1 MPFGGRRENMIDRES
16 VRAVIV
22 DDNAMVRKLIGKAL
36 ISSGCVIAGEAE
48 TAHEALEL
56 CRSQSPDLVLL
67 DILLP
72 DGSGK
77 DVLKQIKTA
86 FPNITV
92 VMLSAISDEE
102 IVEECFELGAFT
114 FIQKTTPYGEL
125 KRLFRAVID
134 EIAK

>member
-1 MPFGGRRENMIDRES
+1 MIDRES

-36 ISSGCVIAGEAE
+36 ISSGCLLVGEAG

-77 DVLKQIKTA
+77 DVLKQIKAA

-102 IVEECFELGAFT
+102 IVEDCFELGALT
-114 FIQKTTPYGEL
+114 FIQKTTPYGEM
-125 KRLFRAVID
+125 KRIISAVID
-134 EIAK
+134 EITK